1 MAAGMTPEERRQA
14 PRVEERVWLALRG
27 EATEFRA
34 ETKNLSTIG
43 AYCVMDQFLAPMTK
57 LQLEFELPDGARRV
71 RIRGEGAVVR
81 VEPVVDSV
89 ERGRYHVGIYFTQ
102 MSDEH
107 RAAISR
113 FVRQRLAARSSSA

>member
-1 MAAGMTPEERRQA
+1 MKPERRQA

-27 EATEFRA
+27 ATTDLRA

-43 AYCVMDQFLAPMTK
+43 AYCVLDRFLAPMTK
-57 LQLEFELPDGARRV
+57 LRVEFELPDGARRV

-81 VEPVVDSV
+81 VEPIIDSA
-89 ERGRYHVGIYFTQ
+89 ERGRYHVGIFFTE
-102 MSDEH
+102 MSDEN

-113 FVRQRLAARSSSA
+113 FVVHRLAARSSSA